1 MVMGSAQ
8 ANTAPSHASDT
19 LPLLW
24 IALDDRFN
32 RVCFILMCALTVG
45 VCGGGAECVYN
56 CVRSVN
62 NMEINVPNIFI
73 FAI

>member
-1 MVMGSAQ
+1 MGSAQ
-8 ANTAPSHASDT
+8 ANTAPGH
-19 LPLLW
+19 
-24 IALDDRFN
+24 IALDQKEAF
-32 RVCFILMCALTVG
+32 VFEFILFWEVTLTVG

-62 NMEINVPNIFI
+62 NMEINVANIFI